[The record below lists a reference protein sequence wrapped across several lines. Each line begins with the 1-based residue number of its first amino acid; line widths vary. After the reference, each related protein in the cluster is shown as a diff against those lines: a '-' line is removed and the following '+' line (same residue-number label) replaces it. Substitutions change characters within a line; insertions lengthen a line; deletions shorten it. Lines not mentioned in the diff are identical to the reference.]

1 MKLLSI
7 INDTDIQRGII
18 VSRNGFTRDAQMFAE
33 HHNIKIVQ
41 LRESENND
49 NEQKEVEFGILDLF
63 FKINVSRP
71 EVTRIVVKTNDDNEI
86 ILPETQQYLVYIEN
100 KDGTKIRLYDSV
112 MVFKKIYTLKN
123 LLKWF

>member
-112 MVFKKIYTLKN
+112 MVFKKSTHSKT
-123 LLKWF
+123 F

>member
-1 MKLLSI
+1 L
-7 INDTDIQRGII
+7 NR
-18 VSRNGFTRDAQMFAE
+18 
-33 HHNIKIVQ
+33 
-41 LRESENND
+41 
-49 NEQKEVEFGILDLF
+49 EVEFGILDLF

-112 MVFKKIYTLKN
+112 MVLKKN
-123 LLKWF
+123 LHTQKPFEMVLKSYDFTDHRLFFNGNYQ

>member
-1 MKLLSI
+1 
-7 INDTDIQRGII
+7 
-18 VSRNGFTRDAQMFAE
+18 MFAE